1 MTKYMKIT
9 RTRYGTDLY
18 IDLHKIN
25 RIAEEFRR
33 GQAFCL
39 IHVPQES
46 DKALRDYV
54 NDAGY
59 FSTQFSIPGERNM
72 EVFGPAKE
80 FITHI
85 EEQQKRARKG
95 KEIEPYKP
103 DGTTV
108 YTSAGKVHGINDLLE
123 PAQAHQWHDRELNS
137 QTADYIR
144 QIIGVKFEVNGYLD
158 GRYHP
163 WPRIAQ
169 MRCIFDHQAVIDL
182 WAAVS
187 AEVEEGTLSIDNYRL
202 IHKAVHPIVIQA
214 VQHQRELSAA

>member
-9 RTRYGTDLY
+9 RTHSGTDLY

-59 FSTQFSIPGERNM
+59 FSTQFSIPGERDM

-80 FITHI
+80 FIAHI

-95 KEIEPYKP
+95 KEVEAYNP
-103 DGTTV
+103 DWDTV
-108 YTSAGKVHGINDLLE
+108 YTENGNVHPVNELLE
-123 PAQAHQWHDRELNS
+123 PTQHRRCHRELNS

-144 QIIGVKFEVNGYLD
+144 QIIGVKFEVNEYCIGSYRPGGL
-158 GRYHP
+158 
-163 WPRIAQ
+163 AQ

>member
-9 RTRYGTDLY
+9 RTHNGTDLY

-25 RIAEEFRR
+25 RIAEVFRG

-80 FITHI
+80 FIAHI

-95 KEIEPYKP
+95 KEVEAYNP
-103 DGTTV
+103 DWDTV
-108 YTSAGKVHGINDLLE
+108 YTENGNVHPVNELLE
-123 PAQAHQWHDRELNS
+123 PTQHRRCHRELNS

-144 QIIGVKFEVNGYLD
+144 QIIGVKFEVNEYCIGSYRPGGL
-158 GRYHP
+158 
-163 WPRIAQ
+163 AQ

>member
-1 MTKYMKIT
+1 MKIT
-9 RTRYGTDLY
+9 RTHNGTDLY

-25 RIAEEFRR
+25 RIAEVFRG

-59 FSTQFSIPGERNM
+59 FSTQFSIPGERDM

-80 FITHI
+80 FIAHI

-95 KEIEPYKP
+95 KEVEAYNP
-103 DGTTV
+103 DWDTV
-108 YTSAGKVHGINDLLE
+108 YTENGNVHPVNELLE
-123 PAQAHQWHDRELNS
+123 PTQHRRCHRELNS

-144 QIIGVKFEVNGYLD
+144 QIIGVKFEVNEYCIGSYRPGGL
-158 GRYHP
+158 
-163 WPRIAQ
+163 AQ

>member
-9 RTRYGTDLY
+9 RTHNGTDLY

-25 RIAEEFRR
+25 RIAEVFRG

-59 FSTQFSIPGERNM
+59 FSTQFSIPGERDM

-80 FITHI
+80 FIAHI

-95 KEIEPYKP
+95 KEVEAYNP
-103 DGTTV
+103 DWDTV
-108 YTSAGKVHGINDLLE
+108 YTENGNVHPVNELLE
-123 PAQAHQWHDRELNS
+123 PTQHRRCHRELNS

-144 QIIGVKFEVNGYLD
+144 QIIGVKFEVNEYCIGSYRPGGL
-158 GRYHP
+158 
-163 WPRIAQ
+163 AQ

>member
-9 RTRYGTDLY
+9 RTHSGTDLY

-59 FSTQFSIPGERNM
+59 FLTQFSIPGERNM
-72 EVFGPAKE
+72 EVSGPAKE

-123 PAQAHQWHDRELNS
+123 PAQAHQWRDRELNS

-144 QIIGVKFEVNGYLD
+144 QIIGVKFEGIHEY
-158 GRYHP
+158 
-163 WPRIAQ
+163 RIGSYRPGGLAQ